1 MGRFILAFAVVF
13 IFANGMGPIS
23 KAHGAEPADDPLRE
37 FCVSQAFSPEGYG
50 SGVDQNRCER
60 RYPGLPSPFI
70 FRCVSYLDRGFPT
83 PLDKLACA
91 LYFDTP
97 DLEKIAPMI

>member
-1 MGRFILAFAVVF
+1 MLHIMTGLVILVLL
-13 IFANGMGPIS
+13 IGP
-23 KAHGAEPADDPLRE
+23 ARGEEPVDPLRE

-50 SGVDQNRCER
+50 GGLDQNRCER
-60 RYPGLPSPFI
+60 RYPGLPDPFTFKCI
-70 FRCVSYLDRGFPT
+70 SYLDRGFPT

-97 DLEKIAPMI
+97 YLEKVAPKV